1 MSNNEK
7 IKIKPGTLL
16 YPLPA
21 VMVTAGT
28 IEKNNIITI
37 AWTGIINTDPAIL
50 YISVKKS
57 RYSHALISEAGEF
70 VINLTTE
77 KLARATDFAGVRSGK
92 NFDKVK
98 ELGLTL
104 IPGET
109 NDTPMIAES
118 PINLECKVMEVHE
131 YPTHDMFIAEVVDA
145 HISAEFVNEN
155 GSYDF
160 GRMNLLAYNHGGY
173 YGLDDEDMG
182 RFGFS
187 VMKEKT
193 KCRKEKE
200 ERRARRQAMR
210 RNSVKRQSE
219 QKGGSNSKSK
229 HKSKKALNS

>member
-16 YPLPA
+16 YPLPV

-118 PINLECKVMEVHE
+118 PINLECKVMEVRE
-131 YPTHDMFIAEVVDA
+131 YPTHDMFIAEVMDA
-145 HISAEFVNEN
+145 HISAEFANEN

-173 YGLDDEDMG
+173 YGLDDADMG

-219 QKGGSNSKSK
+219 QKEGSNSKAK
-229 HKSKKALNS
+229 HKSKKAFNS

>member
-21 VMVTAGT
+21 VMVTVGNA
-28 IEKNNIITI
+28 ENNNIITI
-37 AWTGIINTDPAIL
+37 AWTGIINSDPAIL
-50 YISVKKS
+50 YISVRKS
-57 RYSHALISEAGEF
+57 RYSHAMISENGEF

-77 KLARATDFAGVRSGK
+77 KLARATDFAGVRSGR
-92 NFDKVK
+92 NIDKAG

-104 IPGET
+104 IPGVT

-118 PINLECKVMEVHE
+118 PINLECKVLEVRE

-145 HISAEFVNEN
+145 HISAEFVDEN

-160 GRMNLLAYNHGGY
+160 GRMNLIAFNHGGY
-173 YGLDDEDMG
+173 YGLDDQDMG
-182 RFGFS
+182 RIGFS

-193 KCRKEKE
+193 KRRKEKE
-200 ERRARRQAMR
+200 ARGARRQQSRNR
-210 RNSVKRQSE
+210 R
-219 QKGGSNSKSK
+219 GS
-229 HKSKKALNS
+229 SKKHNNAIKASSDINKRKNYK